1 MEVAPTCHYVMGGV
15 RVDADRATATVPGL
29 FAAGE
34 VAGGMHGAN
43 RLGGNS
49 LSDLLVFGRR
59 AGQFAAEHARSLTG
73 HPGVDQH
80 AVDAAVASATA
91 PFEAEGGENPYQI
104 QHDLQNVMQSLVGI
118 IRTEAELE
126 KAEEELATLRE
137 RAARVRVEGSL
148 QYNPGWHQVLDLRS
162 LLTVSECVT
171 KSALARKES
180 RGGHTRDDYPL
191 TDPELGKLNM
201 VARLRNGALTVT
213 PEPIAPMPDELS
225 QLLEESH

>member
-1 MEVAPTCHYVMGGV
+1 M
-15 RVDADRATATVPGL
+15 
-29 FAAGE
+29 
-34 VAGGMHGAN
+34 
-43 RLGGNS
+43 
-49 LSDLLVFGRR
+49 
-59 AGQFAAEHARSLTG
+59 
-73 HPGVDQH
+73 
-80 AVDAAVASATA
+80 ASATA

-104 QHDLQNVMQSLVGI
+104 QHDLQDVMQSLVGI